1 MTEREEIEGAREA
14 FRALEKHLRAI
25 RKINED
31 AGRNQVSNAVFG
43 LEGEVMAL
51 HSKATATL
59 HQYWP
64 DIADDV
70 QTRGPG
76 GR

>member
-14 FRALEKHLRAI
+14 LRSLEKHLRNI
-25 RKINED
+25 RKINEE

-59 HQYWP
+59 HQFWP
-64 DIADDV
+64 DIADEV
-70 QTRGPG
+70 QAKGPG